1 MIGHVG
7 GNPKITNLVLVD
19 KTLEYSYQFGQFVK
33 KLLIQPRNFKDVRIA
48 LNEGET
54 SNKYI
59 SLVSG
64 SPYWEDNIIGPITFY
79 FKAESEDNIII
90 EILEWQAKD

>member
-1 MIGHVG
+1 MIGHIG

-19 KTLEYSYQFGQFVK
+19 HTLEYNHTFGQFIK
-33 KLLIQPRNFKDVRIA
+33 KLMCIPRNFKDIRFA

-54 SNKYI
+54 ETNYI

-79 FKAESEDNIII
+79 FKAESEDNVVV